1 MVSGEII
8 LTPMKE
14 STTEMAIGCMLF
26 FLFLYGLSMCL
37 LIVRIEQCKKQAKTI
52 KALESKLKILE
63 NKNGN

>member
-1 MVSGEII
+1 MVSAEII
-8 LTPMKE
+8 LTSMNKVTSE
-14 STTEMAIGCMLF
+14 ILVGCMLF

-52 KALESKLKILE
+52 KVLERKVKRLE